1 MLICFFVAPDPTVI
15 LSASPNGTIYSGSIL
30 LLTCTA
36 QISAEIDTAVVV
48 NITWRKSGVLLANQ
62 GRATVVSSTQI
73 GAFVYQSTA
82 EFSPVS
88 QQLDSGLYTCEV
100 MVTPSDPSSFMTS
113 TTSLSS
119 LSVAVHGKR
128 IVFFRI
134 LYREIVDQITTN
146 LNLACL

>member
-1 MLICFFVAPDPTVI
+1 M
-15 LSASPNGTIYSGSIL
+15 
-30 LLTCTA
+30 
-36 QISAEIDTAVVV
+36 
-48 NITWRKSGVLLANQ
+48 ANQ
-62 GRATVVSSTQI
+62 GRTTVVSSTQV

-100 MVTPSDPSSFMTS
+100 MVTPSAPSSFMTS

-128 IVFFRI
+128 IVFRI

>member
-1 MLICFFVAPDPTVI
+1 M
-15 LSASPNGTIYSGSIL
+15 
-30 LLTCTA
+30 
-36 QISAEIDTAVVV
+36 
-48 NITWRKSGVLLANQ
+48 ANQ
-62 GRATVVSSTQI
+62 GRTTVVSSTQV

-100 MVTPSDPSSFMTS
+100 MVTPSDPSSCMTS

-134 LYREIVDQITTN
+134 LYREIVDQITTK